1 MSIFVDTDETSAWRS
16 HLEVLKP
23 PPTPVSL
30 PSGEALVET
39 LRYLDIPEEDIPH
52 VVRTAPDRHTTPEL
66 WWYLE
71 RAVWSLVS
79 RIGSVEQPPRFAQ
92 LKDANDPEYR
102 FFYVHVFVATLPFV
116 QEFFNSRDIPADIA
130 QASLADLGRNIRV
143 HRKRENIGGLGVM
156 WWLMLHFRGAIYQL
170 GRLQFERVKL
180 GADMAGIMRDAGYD
194 VTDGEHALSIHIPD
208 FIGPMT
214 HEACEDSIRQAK
226 AFFPRYFPEE
236 PVRFGVC
243 HSWLLDPQ
251 LKTFLRP
258 DSNIIKFQDRF
269 TLGSA
274 DDHNANDS
282 VLRFV
287 FGPLHEDLDAY
298 PQRSSLERAV
308 IAHIKAGNT
317 WHFRSGWLEL

>member
-1 MSIFVDTDETSAWRS
+1 MSIFADNDETRS
-16 HLEVLKP
+16 WTEYLETLTAPATAVIL
-23 PPTPVSL
+23 PTGDDFQL
-30 PSGEALVET
+30 T
-39 LRYLDIPEEDIPH
+39 LRYLDVPEEDIDD
-52 VVRTAPDRHTTPEL
+52 VIATAPDPEKDPEI

-71 RAVWSLVS
+71 RAVWSLMS
-79 RIGSVEQPPRFAQ
+79 RMGSVDQPPRFAQ
-92 LKDANDPEYR
+92 LRDANDPEHR
-102 FFYVHVFVATLPFV
+102 FFYVHVFVASLPFV
-116 QEFFNSRDIPADIA
+116 QEFFRSRGIPDDVA

-143 HRKRENIGGLGVM
+143 HRKRENVGGLGVM

-180 GADMAGIMRDAGYD
+180 GADMAGVMRDAGYD

-214 HEACEDSIRQAK
+214 HEACEDSFRQAK

-251 LKTFLRP
+251 LKTYLRP
-258 DSNIIKFQDRF
+258 ESNIIKFQDRF
-269 TLGSA
+269 TLGPA
-274 DDHNANDS
+274 NDHNSNDS

-298 PQRSSLERAV
+298 SQRSSLERAV

-317 WHFRSGWLEL
+317 WHFQSGWLEL